1 MAIRYASLTNDELVA
16 ALKQVNEDIGMAQYK
31 LSDNPGSRY
40 WYWYNRV
47 RSLCGTRRRIY
58 AVMGDRGLAH
68 TTPKKVYKKG
78 LVNAA

>member
-1 MAIRYASLTNDELVA
+1 MTIRYASLTNDELVA

-31 LSDNPGSRY
+31 LSDNPRSG
-40 WYWYNRV
+40 YWYNRV
-47 RSLCGTRRRIY
+47 RTLCGKRKRIY
-58 AVMGDRGLAH
+58 AVMGEKGLAY